1 MTQSVLLS
9 TAYLA
14 PIPYYA
20 CLMHAPQIFVEQHE
34 HYHKQTYRNR
44 CRIVAANGVMDLS
57 IPVVTCNNQDIRK
70 VEIDYSK
77 PWQRQH
83 WLSLEAAYR
92 STPFFEYYQDDL
104 KPFYQQQ
111 DIKYLFDFNA
121 QMQQT
126 ICDLIDLHP
135 QTVLTQD
142 FVLPAFSASSAEA
155 ALNDLRHSA
164 EVLDL
169 RETIHPKKNLPE
181 SLGYRS
187 QKYTQVF
194 EQQLGFV
201 PDMSIVDLLFNMG
214 PESILCLRDSFP
226 GGDSISGGDNFPNAT
241 K

>member
-20 CLMHAPQIFVEQHE
+20 CMMHAPQLFVEQHE

-57 IPVVTCNNQDIRK
+57 IPVITYNNQDIRK

-111 DIKYLFDFNA
+111 DIRFLFDFNA
-121 QMQQT
+121 HLQQV

-135 QTVLTQD
+135 QIHLTQD
-142 FVLPAFSASSAEA
+142 FVAPGA
-155 ALNDLRHSA
+155 AISTETDF
-164 EVLDL
+164 LDL
-169 RETIHPKKNLPE
+169 RDAIHPKKNLPE
-181 SLGYRS
+181 VLRYCS

-201 PDMSIVDLLFNMG
+201 ADMSIVDLLFNMG
-214 PESILCLRDSFP
+214 PESILLLRDSIQGEQGEFI
-226 GGDSISGGDNFPNAT
+226 GKQENHFAEIVR
-241 K
+241 

>member
-14 PIPYYA
+14 PISYYA
-20 CLMHAPQIFVEQHE
+20 CLMHAPQVFVEQHE

-57 IPVVTCNNQDIRK
+57 IPVVTCNNQAIRK

-92 STPFFEYYQDDL
+92 STPFFEYYEDDL

-121 QMQQT
+121 RLQQV

-135 QTVLTQD
+135 QTILTQD
-142 FVLPAFSASSAEA
+142 FVTPEA
-155 ALNDLRHSA
+155 AGFCSSD
-164 EVLDL
+164 VCLDL
-169 RETIHPKKNLPE
+169 REAIHPKKNLPQMLHYH
-181 SLGYRS
+181 SH
-187 QKYTQVF
+187 KYTQVF

-201 PDMSIVDLLFNMG
+201 ADMSIVDLLFNMG
-214 PESILCLRDSFP
+214 PESILLLRDSMN
-226 GGDSISGGDNFPNAT
+226 D
-241 K
+241 

>member
-20 CLMHAPQIFVEQHE
+20 CMMHAPQLFVEQHE

-57 IPVVTCNNQDIRK
+57 IPVITYNNQDIRK

-111 DIKYLFDFNA
+111 DIRFLFDFNA
-121 QMQQT
+121 HLQQV

-135 QTVLTQD
+135 QIHLTQD
-142 FVLPAFSASSAEA
+142 FVAPGA
-155 ALNDLRHSA
+155 AISTETDF
-164 EVLDL
+164 LDL
-169 RETIHPKKNLPE
+169 RDAIHPKKNLPE
-181 SLGYRS
+181 VLRYCS

-194 EQQLGFV
+194 EQQIGFV
-201 PDMSIVDLLFNMG
+201 ADMSIVDLLFNMG
-214 PESILCLRDSFP
+214 PESILLLRDSIQGEFI
-226 GGDSISGGDNFPNAT
+226 GKQDNHFAEIVR
-241 K
+241 

>member
-14 PIPYYA
+14 PISYYA
-20 CLMHAPQIFVEQHE
+20 CLMHAPQVFVEQHE

-57 IPVVTCNNQDIRK
+57 IPVVTFNNQAIRK

-92 STPFFEYYQDDL
+92 STPFFEYYEDDL

-121 QMQQT
+121 RLQQV

-135 QTVLTQD
+135 QTILTQD
-142 FVLPAFSASSAEA
+142 FVMPEATGLCSSDAC
-155 ALNDLRHSA
+155 
-164 EVLDL
+164 LDL
-169 RETIHPKKNLPE
+169 REAAVALDLREAIHPKRNLPQM
-181 SLGYRS
+181 LHYHL

-194 EQQLGFV
+194 EQQLGFMA
-201 PDMSIVDLLFNMG
+201 DMSIVDLLFNMG
-214 PESILCLRDSFP
+214 PESILLLRDSMN
-226 GGDSISGGDNFPNAT
+226 D
-241 K
+241 

>member
-14 PIPYYA
+14 PISYYA
-20 CLMHAPQIFVEQHE
+20 CLMHAPQVFVEQHE

-57 IPVVTCNNQDIRK
+57 IPVVTCNNQAIRK

-92 STPFFEYYQDDL
+92 STPFFEYYEDDL

-121 QMQQT
+121 RLQQV

-135 QTVLTQD
+135 QTILTQD
-142 FVLPAFSASSAEA
+142 FVTPEA
-155 ALNDLRHSA
+155 AGLCSSDA
-164 EVLDL
+164 CLDL
-169 RETIHPKKNLPE
+169 REAAAALDLREAAVALDLREAIHPKRNLPQM
-181 SLGYRS
+181 LHYHP

-201 PDMSIVDLLFNMG
+201 ADMSIVDLLFNMG
-214 PESILCLRDSFP
+214 PESILLLRDSMN
-226 GGDSISGGDNFPNAT
+226 D
-241 K
+241 

>member
-1 MTQSVLLS
+1 MTQPVLLS

-34 HYHKQTYRNR
+34 HYHKQSYRNR
-44 CRIVAANGVMDLS
+44 CRVVAANGVMDLS

-77 PWQRQH
+77 SWQRQH

-121 QMQQT
+121 QIQQV
-126 ICDLIDLHP
+126 ICDLIGLHP
-135 QTVLTQD
+135 QTSLTQD
-142 FVLPAFSASSAEA
+142 FVMPAAEA
-155 ALNDLRHSA
+155 DG
-164 EVLDL
+164 LDL
-169 RETIHPKKNLPE
+169 REAIHPKKNLPE

-201 PDMSIVDLLFNMG
+201 ADMSIVDLLFNMG
-214 PESILCLRDSFP
+214 PESILCLRDSIP
-226 GGDSISGGDNFPNAT
+226 ASDSFPNAT

>member
-20 CLMHAPQIFVEQHE
+20 CLMHAPQVFVEQHE

-44 CRIVAANGVMDLS
+44 CRVVAANGVMDLS
-57 IPVVTCNNQDIRK
+57 IPVVTCNNQAIRK

-92 STPFFEYYQDDL
+92 STPFFEYYEDDL
-104 KPFYQQQ
+104 KLFYQQQ

-121 QMQQT
+121 RLQQV

-135 QTVLTQD
+135 QTILTQD
-142 FVLPAFSASSAEA
+142 FVTPEA
-155 ALNDLRHSA
+155 AVFCSSDA
-164 EVLDL
+164 CLDL
-169 RETIHPKKNLPE
+169 REAAAALDLREAIHPKRNLPQV
-181 SLGYRS
+181 LRYHP

-194 EQQLGFV
+194 DQQLGFMA
-201 PDMSIVDLLFNMG
+201 DMSIVDLLFNMG
-214 PESILCLRDSFP
+214 PESVLLLRDSMN
-226 GGDSISGGDNFPNAT
+226 D
-241 K
+241 

>member
-1 MTQSVLLS
+1 MNQSVLLS

-135 QTVLTQD
+135 QIVLTQD
-142 FVLPAFSASSAEA
+142 FVLPAAEA
-155 ALNDLRHSA
+155 DC
-164 EVLDL
+164 LDL

-226 GGDSISGGDNFPNAT
+226 SSDSISGGDNFPNAT

>member
-14 PIPYYA
+14 PISYYA
-20 CLMHAPQIFVEQHE
+20 CLMHAPQVFVEQHE

-57 IPVVTCNNQDIRK
+57 IPVVTCNNQAIRK

-92 STPFFEYYQDDL
+92 STPFFEYYEDDL

-121 QMQQT
+121 RLQQV

-135 QTVLTQD
+135 QTILTQD
-142 FVLPAFSASSAEA
+142 FVTPEA
-155 ALNDLRHSA
+155 AGFCSSD
-164 EVLDL
+164 VCLDL
-169 RETIHPKKNLPE
+169 REAIHPKRNLPQM
-181 SLGYRS
+181 LHYHS

-194 EQQLGFV
+194 EQQLGFMA
-201 PDMSIVDLLFNMG
+201 DMSIVDLLFNMG
-214 PESILCLRDSFP
+214 PESILLLRDSMN
-226 GGDSISGGDNFPNAT
+226 D
-241 K
+241 

>member
-9 TAYLA
+9 TSYLA
-14 PIPYYA
+14 PISYYA
-20 CLMHAPQIFVEQHE
+20 CLMHAPQVFVEQHE

-92 STPFFEYYQDDL
+92 STPFFEYYEDDL

-121 QMQQT
+121 SLQQV

-135 QTVLTQD
+135 QTILTQD
-142 FVLPAFSASSAEA
+142 FVTPEA
-155 ALNDLRHSA
+155 AGFCSSD
-164 EVLDL
+164 VCLDL
-169 RETIHPKKNLPE
+169 REAAVALDLREAIHPKRNLPQM
-181 SLGYRS
+181 LHYHS

-201 PDMSIVDLLFNMG
+201 ADMSIVDLLFNMG
-214 PESILCLRDSFP
+214 PESILLLRDSMN
-226 GGDSISGGDNFPNAT
+226 D
-241 K
+241 

>member
-14 PIPYYA
+14 PISYYA
-20 CLMHAPQIFVEQHE
+20 CLMHAPQVFVEQHE

-92 STPFFEYYQDDL
+92 STPFFEYYEDDL

-121 QMQQT
+121 RLQQV

-135 QTVLTQD
+135 QTILTQD
-142 FVLPAFSASSAEA
+142 FVTPEA
-155 ALNDLRHSA
+155 AGLCSSDIC
-164 EVLDL
+164 LDL
-169 RETIHPKKNLPE
+169 REAIHPKRNLPQM
-181 SLGYRS
+181 LHYHS

-201 PDMSIVDLLFNMG
+201 ADMSIVDLLFNMG
-214 PESILCLRDSFP
+214 PESILLLRDSMN
-226 GGDSISGGDNFPNAT
+226 D
-241 K
+241 

>member
-14 PIPYYA
+14 PISYYA
-20 CLMHAPQIFVEQHE
+20 CLMHAPQVFVEQHE

-57 IPVVTCNNQDIRK
+57 IPVVTCNNQAIRK

-92 STPFFEYYQDDL
+92 STPFFEYYEDDL

-121 QMQQT
+121 RLQQV

-135 QTVLTQD
+135 QTILTQD
-142 FVLPAFSASSAEA
+142 FVTPEA
-155 ALNDLRHSA
+155 AGFCSSDA
-164 EVLDL
+164 CLDL
-169 RETIHPKKNLPE
+169 REAAVALDLREAAVALDLREAIHPKRNLPQM
-181 SLGYRS
+181 LHYHS

-201 PDMSIVDLLFNMG
+201 ADMSIVDLLFNMG
-214 PESILCLRDSFP
+214 PESILLLRDSMN
-226 GGDSISGGDNFPNAT
+226 D
-241 K
+241 

>member
-14 PIPYYA
+14 PISYYA
-20 CLMHAPQIFVEQHE
+20 CLMHAPQVFVEQHE

-57 IPVVTCNNQDIRK
+57 IPVVTFNNQAIRK

-92 STPFFEYYQDDL
+92 STPFFEYYEDDL

-111 DIKYLFDFNA
+111 EIKYLFDFNA
-121 QMQQT
+121 RLQQV

-135 QTVLTQD
+135 QTILTQD
-142 FVLPAFSASSAEA
+142 FVMPEA
-155 ALNDLRHSA
+155 AGFCSSDA
-164 EVLDL
+164 CLDL
-169 RETIHPKKNLPE
+169 REAAVALDLREVTASLDLREAIHPKKNLPQM
-181 SLGYRS
+181 LHYHS

-201 PDMSIVDLLFNMG
+201 ADMSIVDLLFNMG
-214 PESILCLRDSFP
+214 PESILLLRDSMN
-226 GGDSISGGDNFPNAT
+226 D
-241 K
+241 

>member
-1 MTQSVLLS
+1 MNQSVLLS

-20 CLMHAPQIFVEQHE
+20 CMMHAPQLFVEQHE

-57 IPVVTCNNQDIRK
+57 IPVITYNNQDIRK

-111 DIKYLFDFNA
+111 DIRFLFDFNA
-121 QMQQT
+121 HLQQV

-135 QTVLTQD
+135 QIHLTQD
-142 FVLPAFSASSAEA
+142 FVAPGA
-155 ALNDLRHSA
+155 AISTETDF
-164 EVLDL
+164 LDL
-169 RETIHPKKNLPE
+169 RDAIHPKKNLPE
-181 SLGYRS
+181 VLRYCS

-201 PDMSIVDLLFNMG
+201 ADMSIVDLLFNMG
-214 PESILCLRDSFP
+214 PESILLLRDSIQGEQGEFI
-226 GGDSISGGDNFPNAT
+226 GKQDNHFAEIVR
-241 K
+241 

>member
-20 CLMHAPQIFVEQHE
+20 CLMHAPQVFVEQHE

-57 IPVVTCNNQDIRK
+57 IPVVTCNNQAIRK

-92 STPFFEYYQDDL
+92 STPFFEYYEDDL

-121 QMQQT
+121 LLQQV

-135 QTVLTQD
+135 QTILTQD
-142 FVLPAFSASSAEA
+142 FVMPEA
-155 ALNDLRHSA
+155 AGLCSSDA
-164 EVLDL
+164 CLDL
-169 RETIHPKKNLPE
+169 REAAVALDLREAIHPKKNLPQM
-181 SLGYRS
+181 LHYHPR
-187 QKYTQVF
+187 KYTQVF
-194 EQQLGFV
+194 EQQLGFMA
-201 PDMSIVDLLFNMG
+201 DMSIVDLLFNMG
-214 PESILCLRDSFP
+214 PESILLLRDSMN
-226 GGDSISGGDNFPNAT
+226 D
-241 K
+241 

>member
-20 CLMHAPQIFVEQHE
+20 CLMHAPQVFVEQHE

-57 IPVVTCNNQDIRK
+57 IPVVTCNNQAIRK

-92 STPFFEYYQDDL
+92 STPFFEYYEDDL

-121 QMQQT
+121 RLQQV

-135 QTVLTQD
+135 QTILTQD
-142 FVLPAFSASSAEA
+142 FVTPEA
-155 ALNDLRHSA
+155 AGFCPS
-164 EVLDL
+164 ETCLDL
-169 RETIHPKKNLPE
+169 REAAAALDLREAAVALDLREAIHPKKNLPQM
-181 SLGYRS
+181 LHYHS

-201 PDMSIVDLLFNMG
+201 ADMSIVDLLFNMG
-214 PESILCLRDSFP
+214 PESILLLRDSMN
-226 GGDSISGGDNFPNAT
+226 D
-241 K
+241 

>member
-14 PIPYYA
+14 PISYYA
-20 CLMHAPQIFVEQHE
+20 CLMHAPQVFVEQHE

-57 IPVVTCNNQDIRK
+57 IPVVTCNNQAIRK

-92 STPFFEYYQDDL
+92 STPFFEYYEDDL

-121 QMQQT
+121 RLQQV

-135 QTVLTQD
+135 QMILTQD
-142 FVLPAFSASSAEA
+142 FVTPEA
-155 ALNDLRHSA
+155 AGLCSSDA
-164 EVLDL
+164 CLDL
-169 RETIHPKKNLPE
+169 REAAAALDLREAIHPKKNLPQV
-181 SLGYRS
+181 LHYHP

-194 EQQLGFV
+194 EQQLGFMA
-201 PDMSIVDLLFNMG
+201 DMSIVDLLFNMG
-214 PESILCLRDSFP
+214 PESILLLRDSMN
-226 GGDSISGGDNFPNAT
+226 D
-241 K
+241 

>member
-14 PIPYYA
+14 PISYYA
-20 CLMHAPQIFVEQHE
+20 CLMHAPQVFVEQHE

-57 IPVVTCNNQDIRK
+57 IPVVTCNNQAIRK
-70 VEIDYSK
+70 VEVDYSK

-92 STPFFEYYQDDL
+92 STPFFEYYEDDL

-111 DIKYLFDFNA
+111 EIKYLFDFNA
-121 QMQQT
+121 RLQQV

-135 QTVLTQD
+135 QTILTQD
-142 FVLPAFSASSAEA
+142 FVMPEA
-155 ALNDLRHSA
+155 AGFCSSDA
-164 EVLDL
+164 CLDL
-169 RETIHPKKNLPE
+169 REAIHPKKNLPQV
-181 SLGYRS
+181 LHYHS

-201 PDMSIVDLLFNMG
+201 ADMSIVDLLFNMG
-214 PESILCLRDSFP
+214 PESILLLRDSMN
-226 GGDSISGGDNFPNAT
+226 D
-241 K
+241 

>member
-14 PIPYYA
+14 PISYYA
-20 CLMHAPQIFVEQHE
+20 CLMHAPQVFVEQHE

-57 IPVVTCNNQDIRK
+57 IPVVTCNNQAIRK
-70 VEIDYSK
+70 VEVDYSK

-92 STPFFEYYQDDL
+92 STPFFEYYEDDL

-111 DIKYLFDFNA
+111 EIKYLFDFNA
-121 QMQQT
+121 RLQQV

-135 QTVLTQD
+135 QTILTQD
-142 FVLPAFSASSAEA
+142 FVTPEA
-155 ALNDLRHSA
+155 ASLCSSDA
-164 EVLDL
+164 CLDL
-169 RETIHPKKNLPE
+169 REAAVALDLREAALDLREAIHPKRNLPQM
-181 SLGYRS
+181 LHYHS

-201 PDMSIVDLLFNMG
+201 ADMSIVDLLFNMG
-214 PESILCLRDSFP
+214 PESILLLRDSMN
-226 GGDSISGGDNFPNAT
+226 D
-241 K
+241 

>member
-20 CLMHAPQIFVEQHE
+20 CMMHAPQLFVEQHE

-57 IPVVTCNNQDIRK
+57 IPVITYNNQDIRK

-111 DIKYLFDFNA
+111 DIRFLFDFNA
-121 QMQQT
+121 HLQQV

-135 QTVLTQD
+135 QIHLTQD
-142 FVLPAFSASSAEA
+142 FVAPGA
-155 ALNDLRHSA
+155 AISIETDF
-164 EVLDL
+164 LDL
-169 RETIHPKKNLPE
+169 RDAIHPKKNLPE
-181 SLGYRS
+181 VLRYCS

-201 PDMSIVDLLFNMG
+201 ADMSIVDLLFNMG
-214 PESILCLRDSFP
+214 PESILLLRDSIQGEQGEFI
-226 GGDSISGGDNFPNAT
+226 GKQDNHFAEIVR
-241 K
+241 

>member
-1 MTQSVLLS
+1 MTQPVLLS

-34 HYHKQTYRNR
+34 HYHKQSYRNR
-44 CRIVAANGVMDLS
+44 CRVVAANGVMDLS

-77 PWQRQH
+77 SWQRQH

-121 QMQQT
+121 QIQQV
-126 ICDLIDLHP
+126 ICDLIGLHP
-135 QTVLTQD
+135 QTSLTQD
-142 FVLPAFSASSAEA
+142 FVMPAAEA
-155 ALNDLRHSA
+155 DC
-164 EVLDL
+164 LDL
-169 RETIHPKKNLPE
+169 REAIHPKKNLPE

-201 PDMSIVDLLFNMG
+201 ADMSIVDLLFNMG
-214 PESILCLRDSFP
+214 PESILCLRDSIP
-226 GGDSISGGDNFPNAT
+226 ASDSFLNST

>member
-14 PIPYYA
+14 PISYYA
-20 CLMHAPQIFVEQHE
+20 CLMHAPQVFVEQHE

-57 IPVVTCNNQDIRK
+57 IPVVTCNNQAIRK

-92 STPFFEYYQDDL
+92 STPFFEYYEDDL

-121 QMQQT
+121 RLQQV

-135 QTVLTQD
+135 QTILTQD
-142 FVLPAFSASSAEA
+142 FVTPEA
-155 ALNDLRHSA
+155 AGLCSSD
-164 EVLDL
+164 VCLDL
-169 RETIHPKKNLPE
+169 REAAVALDLREASAALDLREAIHPKKNLPQAMH
-181 SLGYRS
+181 YHP

-194 EQQLGFV
+194 EQQLGFMV
-201 PDMSIVDLLFNMG
+201 DMSIVDLLFNMG
-214 PESILCLRDSFP
+214 PESILLLRDSMN
-226 GGDSISGGDNFPNAT
+226 D
-241 K
+241 

>member
-14 PIPYYA
+14 PISYYA
-20 CLMHAPQIFVEQHE
+20 CLMHAPQVFVEQHE

-77 PWQRQH
+77 SWQRQH

-92 STPFFEYYQDDL
+92 STPFFEYYEDDL

-111 DIKYLFDFNA
+111 DIKYLFEFNA
-121 QMQQT
+121 RLQQV

-135 QTVLTQD
+135 QTILTQD
-142 FVLPAFSASSAEA
+142 FVTPEA
-155 ALNDLRHSA
+155 AGLCSSDA
-164 EVLDL
+164 CLDL
-169 RETIHPKKNLPE
+169 REAAVALDLREAIHPKKNLPQMLHYH
-181 SLGYRS
+181 SH
-187 QKYTQVF
+187 KYTQVF
-194 EQQLGFV
+194 EQQLGFMA
-201 PDMSIVDLLFNMG
+201 DMSIVDLLFNMG
-214 PESILCLRDSFP
+214 PESILLLRDSMN
-226 GGDSISGGDNFPNAT
+226 D
-241 K
+241 

>member
-44 CRIVAANGVMDLS
+44 CRIVAANGMMDLS

-142 FVLPAFSASSAEA
+142 FVLPAAEA
-155 ALNDLRHSA
+155 DC
-164 EVLDL
+164 LDL
-169 RETIHPKKNLPE
+169 REAIHPKKNLPE

-201 PDMSIVDLLFNMG
+201 ADMSIVDLLFNMG

-226 GGDSISGGDNFPNAT
+226 SGDSISGGDNFPNAT

>member
-142 FVLPAFSASSAEA
+142 FVLPAFSASSAE
-155 ALNDLRHSA
+155 
-164 EVLDL
+164 VLDL
-169 RETIHPKKNLPE
+169 REAIHPKKNLPE

-201 PDMSIVDLLFNMG
+201 VDMSIVDLLFNLG
-214 PESILCLRDSFP
+214 PESILCLH
-226 GGDSISGGDNFPNAT
+226 DSISGGDNFPNAT

>member
-14 PIPYYA
+14 PISYYA
-20 CLMHAPQIFVEQHE
+20 CLMHAPQVFVEQHE

-57 IPVVTCNNQDIRK
+57 IPVVTFNNQAIRK

-92 STPFFEYYQDDL
+92 STPFFEYYEDDL

-121 QMQQT
+121 RLQQV

-135 QTVLTQD
+135 QTILTQD
-142 FVLPAFSASSAEA
+142 FVAPEA
-155 ALNDLRHSA
+155 AGFCSSD
-164 EVLDL
+164 VCLDL
-169 RETIHPKKNLPE
+169 REAIHPKRNLPQMLHYH
-181 SLGYRS
+181 SH
-187 QKYTQVF
+187 KYTQVF

-201 PDMSIVDLLFNMG
+201 ADMSIVDLLFNMG
-214 PESILCLRDSFP
+214 PESILLLRDSMN
-226 GGDSISGGDNFPNAT
+226 D
-241 K
+241 